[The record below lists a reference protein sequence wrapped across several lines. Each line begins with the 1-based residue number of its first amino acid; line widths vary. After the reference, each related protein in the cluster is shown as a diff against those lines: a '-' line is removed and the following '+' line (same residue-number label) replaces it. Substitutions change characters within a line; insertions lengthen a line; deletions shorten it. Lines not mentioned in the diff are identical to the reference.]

1 VKGVEIQVKSKRKW
15 AGSVVLAGVLVGAG
29 CYVNLTSPMSYRSA
43 TRTDALEL
51 VELGPAQGKACAKSY
66 LGLVILGD
74 AGYQAAVA
82 EALSASGGVML
93 YDVRSDTHLKN
104 YFGIYARECTI
115 VHGVAVGPAPAAAAS
130 PVEPM
135 PMPPASEEGAT
146 VP

>member
-1 VKGVEIQVKSKRKW
+1 MKRERIW
-15 AGSVVLAGVLVGAG
+15 AGSMVLAGVLFSAG

-51 VELGPAQGKACAKSY
+51 VELGPAQGTACAKAY
-66 LGLVILGD
+66 LGIVILGD

-82 EALSASGGVML
+82 EALKSTGGVML

-104 YFGIYARECTI
+104 YFGIFARECTI
-115 VHGVAVGPAPAAAAS
+115 VHGIAVGPAAAAA
-130 PVEPM
+130 PVEPAAESG
-135 PMPPASEEGAT
+135 PAPEAGAT